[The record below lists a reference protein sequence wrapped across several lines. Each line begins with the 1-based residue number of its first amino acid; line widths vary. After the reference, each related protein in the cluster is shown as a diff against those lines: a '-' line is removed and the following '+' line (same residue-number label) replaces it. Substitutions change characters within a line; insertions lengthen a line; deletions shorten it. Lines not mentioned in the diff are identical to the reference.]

1 MQALWQYILI
11 VAIFTVAY
19 GKFETKNIQS
29 ISSGLSFGMCR
40 GYCKQSI
47 NVTSNPLRI
56 VATKEANFV
65 QKPYPPIRQ
74 PFPFSSNQ
82 WEELISLLNVNV
94 FEALGD
100 TVGCPDCA
108 DGGAEWIQVNWTE
121 GSKRVTFENGRAI
134 KGIEELIGKLRQ
146 LRQEYGNQI

>member
-1 MQALWQYILI
+1 MQALWQYFLI
-11 VAIFTVAY
+11 IAIFTVAY

-40 GYCKQSI
+40 GYCQQSI

-65 QKPYPPIRQ
+65 QRPYPSIRQ

-100 TVGCPDCA
+100 TVGCPDCT

-121 GSKRVTFENGRAI
+121 GSKRV
-134 KGIEELIGKLRQ
+134 
-146 LRQEYGNQI
+146 

>member
-40 GYCKQSI
+40 GYCQQSI

>member
-40 GYCKQSI
+40 GYCQQSI

-82 WEELISLLNVNV
+82 WEELISLLNVSV